1 MEHDH
6 LCGQVLLPGAGRPG
20 NVRPFTGI
28 LGYDGYI
35 RTQSTG
41 GYWEKRTYYAQAGGR
56 TFPIAESFGFD
67 GVKDYSVDLD
77 GDGLPE
83 LVANVQFG
91 GDGHQDVYIYQR
103 RGDEIWRGT
112 LDLGSLPNHD
122 NWGANSTAAEY
133 DPAEEV
139 FRVRYAQ
146 KDTEEIGV
154 LELRGLERVAFS
166 KYEPTGA

>member
-35 RTQSTG
+35 RTQSSG
-41 GYWEKRTYYAQAGGR
+41 GYWEMRTYYAQEGGR

-77 GDGLPE
+77 GDGMPE

-103 RGDEIWRGT
+103 RGD
-112 LDLGSLPNHD
+112 
-122 NWGANSTAAEY
+122 
-133 DPAEEV
+133 
-139 FRVRYAQ
+139 
-146 KDTEEIGV
+146 
-154 LELRGLERVAFS
+154 
-166 KYEPTGA
+166 